1 MFNTNTD
8 EYLPN
13 FHQLGAEL
21 WRGGQPS
28 ERGFKELKKQG
39 IRTVVCL
46 REEPSLILQ
55 EQELLYKL
63 NIDFVSIPLR
73 PFSIPED
80 SAVERFLDLSKA
92 TQHHPIFVHCLHGM
106 DRTGLMCALY
116 RMHVHDW
123 SYENA
128 YDEMIERGF
137 HEAFR
142 NLSDVAVRYACAW
155 QKHPL

>member
-1 MFNTNTD
+1 MFNMNT
-8 EYLPN
+8 EESLPN
-13 FHQLGAEL
+13 FHQLGPEL

-28 ERGFKELKKQG
+28 ERGFQELKKQG

-46 REEPSLILQ
+46 REEPALILQ
-55 EQELLYKL
+55 EQAQLSKL
-63 NIDFVSIPLR
+63 NLDFVSIPLR

-80 SAVERFLDLSKA
+80 TAVERFLELSKTA
-92 TQHHPIFVHCLHGM
+92 NHHPIFVHCLHGM

-123 SYENA
+123 TYENA
-128 YDEMIERGF
+128 YDEMIEHGF

-142 NLSDVAVRYACAW
+142 NLSDVALRYACAW
-155 QKHPL
+155 NKHKV

>member
-1 MFNTNTD
+1 MFNTDTE

-13 FHQLGAEL
+13 FHQLAPEL
-21 WRGGQPS
+21 WRGGQPT

-55 EQELLYKL
+55 EQAHLYKL
-63 NIDFVSIPLR
+63 NLDFVSIPLR

-80 SAVERFLDLSKA
+80 SAVERFLEL
-92 TQHHPIFVHCLHGM
+92 TQAAQHQPIFVHCLHGM

-116 RMHVHDW
+116 RMHVHNW
-123 SYENA
+123 TYENA

-137 HEAFR
+137 HEGFK

-155 QKHPL
+155 NKHTT